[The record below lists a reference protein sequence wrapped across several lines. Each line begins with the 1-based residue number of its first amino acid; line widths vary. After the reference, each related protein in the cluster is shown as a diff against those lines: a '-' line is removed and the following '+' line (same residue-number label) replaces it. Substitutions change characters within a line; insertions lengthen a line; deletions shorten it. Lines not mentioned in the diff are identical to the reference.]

1 MEKNFSKTVFVFSLF
16 SAAVMGILFITIGIG
31 AILLIDKILPA
42 LIYTS
47 GIFLLLLGTFL
58 LSGVLLV
65 LLLTKVRT

>member
-1 MEKNFSKTVFVFSLF
+1 MEKNFSKSVLVFSLF
-16 SAAVMGILFITIGIG
+16 SAAVMGILFIILGIG
-31 AILLIDKILPA
+31 AIFLIDKILPA